1 MRYHLD
7 ANLKIYR
14 RPVFFTVTM
23 PLLLNDADV
32 YLKAPVAFLNGL
44 FLAKPAASFNRFA
57 NSVTDSK
64 LVNFFRPGKIRTAIP
79 ANIKSSIIIEE
90 V

>member
-1 MRYHLD
+1 
-7 ANLKIYR
+7 
-14 RPVFFTVTM
+14 M

-64 LVNFFRPGKIRTAIP
+64 LVNFFRPGKSVLTT
-79 ANIKSSIIIEE
+79 
-90 V
+90 

>member
-14 RPVFFTVTM
+14 RSGFFTVTM

-32 YLKAPVAFLNGL
+32 YLKNLYGDFMQ
-44 FLAKPAASFNRFA
+44 
-57 NSVTDSK
+57 
-64 LVNFFRPGKIRTAIP
+64 IP
-79 ANIKSSIIIEE
+79 PPEKRQKHFVRELRL
-90 V
+90 